1 MTGIER
7 STSDRITDMAA
18 KKREMSPEHK
28 EAMAEGRTM
37 GRAIKAYLNALD
49 SNRPKRGR
57 KRTPDSIQ
65 RRLDLIEETFDS
77 TEPLKRL
84 ALAQERM
91 DLEHELQ
98 TLQEKV
104 DISALEDEFVRV
116 AKEYS
121 AAKGYSYA
129 AWREIGVTADV
140 LRKAGISR
148 SS

>member
-1 MTGIER
+1 
-7 STSDRITDMAA
+7 MAP

-37 GRAIKAYLNALD
+37 GRAVKAYLNALE

-65 RRLDLIEETFDS
+65 RRLDLIEETFD
-77 TEPLKRL
+77 TADPLKRL

-91 DLEHELQ
+91 DLERELQ

-104 DISALEDEFVRV
+104 DISALEDDFVRV
-116 AKEYS
+116 AKDYS
-121 AAKGYSYA
+121 AAKGYGYA
-129 AWREIGVTADV
+129 AWREIGVSAEV
-140 LRKAGISR
+140 LRRAGISR